1 MKRLISCILL
11 LSLLLSL
18 AATAGAEFY
27 DEKDFPAKYRP
38 AIDYVAEKGIISGFP
53 DRTFKAAET
62 LTRAQA
68 AKILCVALEG
78 AEKANAVK
86 PAATEFTDVPQ
97 THWASGYVAYCA
109 KKSIVAGV
117 GSGKYDPDGKLS
129 SAAFA
134 QMLLV
139 AYGHDP
145 AAEGLVGAQ
154 WAENTDKALKASGND
169 VNVGTVDTKA
179 LDRAVACQLTENFVR
194 AAEEKALEAQ
204 GYPMTTY
211 ALTDK
216 QNYRVLGRA
225 VYDDKGLICDF
236 SASGVEFTLDCAG
249 TIWVTLSSSN
259 EAGTRFRV
267 YVDGIPG
274 ESITFTDEM
283 PTHPMYADVKPGV
296 HTIRVV
302 KDVPATAV
310 TMRLEQIAV
319 CSKKETIK
327 PTAEKS
333 FYMEVIGDSITGG
346 SGLYGPGPTT
356 TNSSTA
362 ALSFATL
369 AADMLGADLS
379 IVSRGGIGLVK
390 TTGGA
395 TIGTLYDYQN
405 YYRDK
410 ETKYSFARKPNVV
423 VVAIGTNDKAD
434 VPNFAELLTN
444 FIDQIRTR
452 YNDKSLKIVVM
463 YHMMNERHIEDFE
476 KVAAA
481 DPLCWATKMTKN
493 QEGYG
498 KHPSADAHKQYA
510 MQLAVLIKGVIG
522 LK

>member
-1 MKRLISCILL
+1 MKRAILFLLTLALL
-11 LSLLLSL
+11 L
-18 AATAGAEFY
+18 AVVAPVGAEFY
-27 DEKDFPAKYRP
+27 DDKDFPVKYRA

-53 DRTFKAAET
+53 DRTFKPNDT

-78 AEKANAVK
+78 AEKANAVTQT
-86 PAATEFTDVPQ
+86 ATEFADVPQ

-117 GSGKYDPDGKLS
+117 GAGKYDPDGKLS

-134 QMLLV
+134 KMLLV

-154 WAENTDKALKASGND
+154 WAENTDKSLKASGGDKNVD
-169 VNVGTVDTKA
+169 AVNTSPVS
-179 LDRAVACQLTENFVR
+179 RAVACQLTENFVR
-194 AAEEKALEAQ
+194 TAEEKALAEQ
-204 GYPMTTY
+204 GYPMTSFP
-211 ALTDK
+211 LTEK
-216 QNYRVLGRA
+216 QNFRTLGRT
-225 VYDDKGLICDF
+225 VYADDGLICDF

-259 EAGTRFRV
+259 EVGTRFRV
-267 YVDGIPG
+267 YVDGVPG
-274 ESITFTDEM
+274 ESITFTDEA
-283 PTHPMYADVKPGV
+283 PTHPMFANVKPGV

-302 KDVPATAV
+302 KDVPATEV
-310 TMRLEQIAV
+310 TMKLLSIDV
-319 CSKKETIK
+319 CAKKETIK
-327 PTAEKS
+327 PTAQKS

-346 SGLYGPGPTT
+346 SGLWGPGPSTS
-356 TNSSTA
+356 NSSTA
-362 ALSFATL
+362 ALSFGVL

-395 TIGTLYDYQN
+395 TISTLYDYQN

-410 ETKYSFARKPNVV
+410 ETKYQFTRKPNVV

-434 VPNFAELLTN
+434 VPDFAGHLTK
-444 FIDQIRTR
+444 FIDQIRTS
-452 YNDKSLKIVVM
+452 YNDKSLKIVLM

-481 DPLCWATKMTKN
+481 DPLCWAMKMTKN

-510 MQLAVLIKGVIG
+510 MQLAVMLKGVIG